1 MSSKGNA
8 HQAIEIMF
16 ESAINRMKEL
26 DDAGKKCL
34 YEEYRE
40 WIQGL
45 SDKGIGQ
52 EAIFFKY
59 IGKTESN

>member
-1 MSSKGNA
+1 MRSNGNA
-8 HQAIEIMF
+8 QQAIEIMF
-16 ESAINRMKEL
+16 ECAINRMKKL
-26 DDAGKKCL
+26 DDEGRRCL

-45 SDKGIGQ
+45 GEKGIEQ

-59 IGKTESN
+59 IGKPKIN

>member
-1 MSSKGNA
+1 MRSKGNA

-26 DDAGKKCL
+26 DDEGRICL

-40 WIQGL
+40 WIQGIGN
-45 SDKGIGQ
+45 KGIGQ

-59 IGKTESN
+59 IDKTELS